1 MNEEREPPN
10 VVHFFGQLLVLP
22 IATFVYGLDMLIKT
36 MQQMQ
41 RVTSQSM
48 HVVRGP
54 GPLIS
59 PPDSENNI
67 AENHL
72 TSDGID
78 TGRNENENKEGKFLS
93 YDYSEN
99 GLDRN
104 LRDDMLK
111 LVRYKILFVK
121 REYEYA
127 FPEREDLVYDNLDG
141 NAFTAWKVA
150 EFVQELARV
159 KDETTAEGRARVGI
173 RVPHKWKN
181 YPRPEDK
188 DIYTF
193 DGYLTGFPS
202 EDKKYLRVFY
212 QVLERY
218 PREKFRHDERQIE
231 VLEEIRDR
239 IQK

>member
-1 MNEEREPPN
+1 MQL
-10 VVHFFGQLLVLP
+10 FGQLLVLP
-22 IATFVYGLDMLIKT
+22 ITTFVYGLDMLIKT
-36 MQQMQ
+36 MLQMQ
-41 RVTSQSM
+41 RVSRQSM
-48 HVVRGP
+48 HVVSGP
-54 GPLIS
+54 GPQICL
-59 PPDSENNI
+59 PDPENSLSESSTD
-67 AENHL
+67 ESHL
-72 TSDGID
+72 TADDIHA
-78 TGRNENENKEGKFLS
+78 GRNENENKEDKLLS

-121 REYEYA
+121 REYEHA
-127 FPEREDLVYDNLDG
+127 FPEREDLVHDNLDG

-150 EFVQELARV
+150 EFIQELARV
-159 KDETTAEGRARVGI
+159 KDETTVEGRARVGI
-173 RVPHKWKN
+173 RIPHKWKN
-181 YPRPEDK
+181 YPRPEDRDK
-188 DIYTF
+188 YIF

-239 IQK
+239 IPK